1 MVLETLIN
9 GILEYVAVVVF
20 VAVVLG
26 VPLCVALAIKWYRN

>member
-20 VAVVLG
+20 VAVVIG
-26 VPLCVALAIKWYRN
+26 VPFCVALAIKWYKT

>member
-26 VPLCVALAIKWYRN
+26 VPLCVALAIKWYKT